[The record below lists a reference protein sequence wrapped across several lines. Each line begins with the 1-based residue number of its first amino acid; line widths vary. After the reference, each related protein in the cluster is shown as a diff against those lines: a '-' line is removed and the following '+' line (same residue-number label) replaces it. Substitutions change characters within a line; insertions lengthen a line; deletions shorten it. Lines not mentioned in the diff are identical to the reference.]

1 MSAPTKATILG
12 KLDMFEVDEV
22 RAAINR
28 FWDERDAENL
38 HAVEEELAR
47 VKQHNE
53 TLMKK
58 DANMLKKLQEMAKAK
73 IEVEV
78 EAMGLKLELGRM
90 EEKKIKAEQER
101 DQWEAKYDTM
111 KAERDGSGG
120 CCRCQNASPKVG
132 DKVSMGEGEGRPSV
146 IGLWDWWLEAQ
157 SLRGG
162 IREKILPG
170 RTGQSVIM
178 PWQGSVGGP
187 LSGAKAWF
195 EDLKERSDVID
206 SKD

>member
-120 CCRCQNASPKVG
+120 GCRSQNASPKVG
-132 DKVSMGEGEGRPSV
+132 DKVSVEGRKGTAFSDWFKGLVAGSTEFAWGYSREAINDKSWHDNYLPVKGEWYVLKPSGQV
-146 IGLWDWWLEAQ
+146 YEADA
-157 SLRGG
+157 
-162 IREKILPG
+162 
-170 RTGQSVIM
+170 
-178 PWQGSVGGP
+178 
-187 LSGAKAWF
+187 SG
-195 EDLKERSDVID
+195 DLVRKE
-206 SKD
+206 